1 MSNLFKKIKDN
12 FFTKSFIMFCIIG
25 VINTIINSLVMKG
38 SLFAF
43 DFFIEDDISTSQ
55 TGILYFV
62 SMGVSTLLAFLI
74 ASICSY
80 FLNATFTYKQKE
92 RDTKT
97 FFEAFLIFALR
108 FVLTYIFTLLIWEA
122 LIHIFGIG
130 QDESGWWRTLSNF
143 IASILMIPPFYIIFG
158 LVFKRTKERLSNTK
172 KEEKE
177 NGEN

>member
-62 SMGVSTLLAFLI
+62 SMGVST
-74 ASICSY
+74 
-80 FLNATFTYKQKE
+80 
-92 RDTKT
+92 
-97 FFEAFLIFALR
+97 
-108 FVLTYIFTLLIWEA
+108 
-122 LIHIFGIG
+122 
-130 QDESGWWRTLSNF
+130 
-143 IASILMIPPFYIIFG
+143 
-158 LVFKRTKERLSNTK
+158 
-172 KEEKE
+172 
-177 NGEN
+177 